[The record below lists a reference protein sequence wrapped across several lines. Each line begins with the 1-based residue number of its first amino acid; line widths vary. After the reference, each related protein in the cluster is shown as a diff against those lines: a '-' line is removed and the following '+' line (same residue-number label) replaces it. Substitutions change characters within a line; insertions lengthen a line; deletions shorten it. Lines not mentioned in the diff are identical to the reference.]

1 MEKIK
6 TYTLITLSLI
16 LLCGGISLYTVYR
29 VGDLTK
35 MGHTHDEI
43 LALANAIDAHIQENE
58 ITMLSFGTTYDS
70 LFLDSLA
77 ETSRRIEKNLL
88 TLEQLF
94 KGNTLHET
102 RIDSIRRL
110 VKVRMSYF
118 LSSIREYDSPETYL
132 DYIIENRKTNYL
144 RFGTRIRSLTDAI
157 VHDQHE
163 QLRRQEQG
171 VFVNLTALTI
181 VLLVITAI
189 GLATAWFNLLSLAA
203 YQRAQKES
211 DQQIEAYQEK
221 LKLQID
227 QLNQTNHELEQFAYV
242 ASHDLQEPLR
252 KITAFNDLLQDQY
265 RDIIEGEGKL
275 YLDRMAHA
283 AKRMRRLITDLLEYS
298 RAGRLTSDKE
308 PLDLNTILEEVIDD
322 LSLQIDEQDAT
333 IHHDPLPII
342 GGHYSDWRTV
352 IQNLL
357 SNALKFQKKDTP
369 PIISIRCEKADS
381 RLAKERVYHFDPSR
395 DYYHLQVTDNGI
407 GFNTDYSDKIF
418 TIFQRLHGKDE
429 YEGTGI
435 GLAICKKIV
444 ERYDGV
450 IYATSEPGK
459 GTTFHLLFA
468 GN

>member
-1 MEKIK
+1 M
-6 TYTLITLSLI
+6 
-16 LLCGGISLYTVYR
+16 
-29 VGDLTK
+29 
-35 MGHTHDEI
+35 
-43 LALANAIDAHIQENE
+43 ALANAVNAHVQENE

-77 ETSRRIEKNLL
+77 VISRKIEDNLSSL
-88 TLEQLF
+88 DHILVSNGLLENRL
-94 KGNTLHET
+94 
-102 RIDSIRRL
+102 DSIRFL
-110 VKVRMSYF
+110 VQERMSYF
-118 LSSIREYDSPETYL
+118 LASINEYEGPEAYL
-132 DYIIENRKTNYL
+132 DYIIENRKANYL
-144 RFGTRIRSLTDAI
+144 RFGKRIRSLTDSI
-157 VHDQHE
+157 VEDQHE
-163 QLRRQEQG
+163 LLGQQERG
-171 VFVNLTALTI
+171 VFANLTALTI

-189 GLATAWFNLLSLAA
+189 GLATGWFNLLSLAT

-211 DQQIEAYQEK
+211 DQQIQAYQEK

-265 RDIIEGEGKL
+265 KDTIEGEGKL

-298 RAGRLTSDKE
+298 RAGRLTADRE
-308 PLDLNTILEEVIDD
+308 PLDLNTLLEEVLDD
-322 LSLQIDEQDAT
+322 LSLQIDEQYAT
-333 IHHDPLPII
+333 IHRDPLPMID
-342 GGHYSDWRTV
+342 GHYSDWRTV
-352 IQNLL
+352 FQNLL
-357 SNALKFQKKDTP
+357 SNALKFRKKDTS

-381 RLAKERVYHFDPSR
+381 RLAKERVYHFDPDR
-395 DYYHLQVTDNGI
+395 NYYHLQVTDNGI

-450 IYATSEPGK
+450 IYANSEPGK

-468 GN
+468 GT